1 MHHCLGE
8 IDFNRSFE
16 SCGAL
21 CIHDFLVPDNVTQ
34 FHSFNFN
41 PQIEFFVTLGVSEFS
56 CRELPPGS
64 AERILSERRFP
75 QPRLVAVSYRRNRIS
90 G

>member
-16 SCGAL
+16 SCDAL
-21 CIHDFLVPDNVTQ
+21 SIHDFLVPDNVSQ

-41 PQIEFFVTLGVSEFS
+41 PQIEFFVTPGGSEFS
-56 CRELPPGS
+56 CRELPLIEPHVYRPNGG
-64 AERILSERRFP
+64 FP
-75 QPRLVAVSYRRNRIS
+75 NLV
-90 G
+90 